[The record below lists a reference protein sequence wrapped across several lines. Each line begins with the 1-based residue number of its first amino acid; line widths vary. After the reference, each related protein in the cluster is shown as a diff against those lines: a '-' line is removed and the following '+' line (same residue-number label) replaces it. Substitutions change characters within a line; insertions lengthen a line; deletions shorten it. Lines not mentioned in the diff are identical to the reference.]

1 MRKLAPM
8 FIMASIVAFAGGNA
22 LATTTTTAVDKTKTT
37 DKLGTPTVSANT
49 NDSQNLSYSDKSN
62 TSPGTNA
69 KIGDK
74 PMAMWNGTSTDCSAI
89 TAMDHSKLS
98 AKMKQEHAKAKMDC
112 AAALK
117 MAATPSTMSTTSP
130 ASPAAGSNSG
140 SAVNSTTGISPGK

>member
-1 MRKLAPM
+1 MLFRSAL
-8 FIMASIVAFAGGNA
+8 AGGNA
-22 LATTTTTAVDKTKTT
+22 LATTTAVDKAKTT
-37 DKLGTPTVSANT
+37 DKLGSPTVSANT
-49 NDSQNLSYSDKSN
+49 NDQNLSYSDKSN

-69 KIGDK
+69 KMGDK

-112 AAALK
+112 AAAPT
-117 MAATPSTMSTTSP
+117 MAATPSTMSPTSP
-130 ASPAAGSNSG
+130 ASPAAGSTSG